1 MNLRLVSSM
10 ATVAAASAAVTA
22 VVTLS
27 ITGASGQPATGD
39 SKLAHAARPPRIEGR
54 PNMSGIWQALNEAN
68 WDLEAHAA
76 RPGAVTQPGV
86 YPFDYARVPAA
97 PVVALG
103 AAAGVPAS
111 LGVVQDDGKIPYQPE
126 ALAMKRENVEHWID
140 RDPELKCYLPGIPR
154 AMYLPYPFEITQS
167 TNQVEMSFAFTNTA
181 RTIHLDKVEDP
192 PADTWMGHSVGHWE
206 GDTLVVNVNSFN
218 DKTWFDRA
226 GNFHSEALHVT
237 ERFSL
242 LTPDVIWYEATIED
256 PGVFTRAWRIAMPL
270 YRRMEPNIQLL
281 EYQCIEFV
289 EEFLYGNLRK
299 TPLVTHWESDT
310 MSIDVKRKIPQG
322 DAFYAWFRK

>member
-1 MNLRLVSSM
+1 MNLRQVSSM
-10 ATVAAASAAVTA
+10 ATVAVAAAAVTA

-27 ITGASGQPATGD
+27 ITRASGQPATGD
-39 SKLAHAARPPRIEGR
+39 SKPARAARPPRIEGR
-54 PNMSGIWQALNEAN
+54 PNLSGIWQALNEAN

-111 LGVVQDDGKIPYQPE
+111 LGVVQDDGRIPYTPE
-126 ALAMKRENVEHWID
+126 ALAMKRENAEHWID

-167 TNQVEMSFAFTNTA
+167 TKLVHMSFAFTNTA

-218 DKTWFDRA
+218 DKTWLDRA

-242 LTPDVIWYEATIED
+242 LTPDVIWYEAMIED
-256 PGVFTRAWRIAMPL
+256 PSVFTRAWRIAMPL

-299 TPLVTHWESDT
+299 TPLVTHWEGET

>member
-1 MNLRLVSSM
+1 MNLRYIISM
-10 ATVAAASAAVTA
+10 ATVAAAAAAVTA
-22 VVTLS
+22 VVALN
-27 ITGASGQPATGD
+27 IPRAAGQQPAA
-39 SKLAHAARPPRIEGR
+39 SAPAAPANHPRVGGK
-54 PNMSGIWQALNEAN
+54 PNMSGVWQAINEAN

-76 RPGAVTQPGV
+76 RAGMITQQGV
-86 YPFDYARVPAA
+86 YPFEYARVPAA

-103 AAAGVPAS
+103 SAAGVPAS
-111 LGVVQDDGKIPYQPE
+111 LGVVQDDGKIPYKPE
-126 ALAMKRENVEHWID
+126 ALALKKENVEHWID

-154 AMYLPYPFEITQS
+154 AMYLPYPFEITES
-167 TNQVEMSFAFTNTA
+167 TNKVEISYAFTNAA

-192 PADTWMGHSVGHWE
+192 PADAWMGHSVGHWE

-218 DKTWFDRA
+218 DKTWFSRA
-226 GNFHSEALHVT
+226 GDFHSDALKVT

-242 LTPDVIWYEATIED
+242 MTPDVIWYEATIDD
-256 PGVFTRAWRIAMPL
+256 PNVFTRTWRIAMPL

-281 EYQCIEFV
+281 EYQCIPFV

-299 TPLVTHWESDT
+299 TPLVTHWEGET
-310 MSIDVKRKIPQG
+310 MSIDVKRKVPQG

>member
-1 MNLRLVSSM
+1 MNLRQVSSM
-10 ATVAAASAAVTA
+10 ATVAVAAAAVTA

-27 ITGASGQPATGD
+27 ITRASGQPATGD
-39 SKLAHAARPPRIEGR
+39 SKPAPAARPARIEGK

-111 LGVVQDDGKIPYQPE
+111 LGVVQDDGRIPYTPG
-126 ALAMKRENVEHWID
+126 ALAMKRENAEHWID

-167 TNQVEMSFAFTNTA
+167 TNLVHMSFAFTNTA
-181 RTIHLDKVEDP
+181 RTIHLDQVEDP

-242 LTPDVIWYEATIED
+242 LTPDVIWYEAMIED
-256 PGVFTRAWRIAMPL
+256 PSVFTRAWRIAMPL

-299 TPLVTHWESDT
+299 TPLVTHWEGET

>member
-1 MNLRLVSSM
+1 MNLRQISTL
-10 ATVAAASAAVTA
+10 ATVAVGAAAVAA

-27 ITGASGQPATGD
+27 ITRASGQQSAGNTKPSPATRP
-39 SKLAHAARPPRIEGR
+39 ARIDGK

-76 RPGAVTQPGV
+76 RAGAVTQAGV
-86 YPFDYARVPAA
+86 YPFEYARVPAA

-111 LGVVQDDGKIPYQPE
+111 LGVVQDDGRIPYKPE
-126 ALAMKRENVEHWID
+126 AVATKNENVEHWID

-167 TNQVEMSFAFTNTA
+167 TNKVHMAFAFTNTA

-226 GNFHSEALHVT
+226 GNFHSDALRVT

-256 PGVFTRAWRIAMPL
+256 PNVFTRPWRIAMPL
-270 YRRMEPNIQLL
+270 YRRMEPNMQLL
-281 EYQCIEFV
+281 EYQCIQFV

-299 TPLVTHWESDT
+299 TPLVTHWESET

>member
-1 MNLRLVSSM
+1 MNLRHVSSM
-10 ATVAAASAAVTA
+10 ATVAVASATVTA

-27 ITGASGQPATGD
+27 NAGASGQPATGD
-39 SKLAHAARPPRIEGR
+39 SKPARAARPPRIEGK

-111 LGVVQDDGKIPYQPE
+111 LGVVQDDGHIPYQPE

-167 TNQVEMSFAFTNTA
+167 TNQVHMSFAFTNTA

-256 PGVFTRAWRIAMPL
+256 PAVFTRAWRIAMPL

-299 TPLVTHWESDT
+299 TPLVTHWEGET
-310 MSIDVKRKIPQG
+310 ISIDVKRKIPQG

>member
-1 MNLRLVSSM
+1 MFRNVM
-10 ATVAAASAAVTA
+10 MMTGAAALGAAVA
-22 VVTLS
+22 IGVPAAGQAPQPS
-27 ITGASGQPATGD
+27 RPSAPSARQPAYAPAR
-39 SKLAHAARPPRIEGR
+39 LADGHPDL
-54 PNMSGIWQALNEAN
+54 NGIWQALNEAN

-86 YPFDYARVPAA
+86 YPFEYARVPAA

-111 LGVVQDDGKIPYQPE
+111 LGVVQDDGKIPYKPE
-126 ALAMKRENVEHWID
+126 ALAMKQENVDHWID

-167 TNQVEMSFAFTNTA
+167 TNKVDMSFAFTNTA
-181 RTIHLDKVEDP
+181 RAIHLDKVEDP

-218 DKTWFDRA
+218 DKTWFDRS
-226 GNFHSEALHVT
+226 GNFHSDALHVV

-281 EYQCIEFV
+281 EYQCISFV

-299 TPLVTHWESDT
+299 TPLVTHWEGET
-310 MSIDVKRKIPQG
+310 MSIDVKRKVPSG

>member
-1 MNLRLVSSM
+1 MNLRQVSSM
-10 ATVAAASAAVTA
+10 ATVAVAAAAVTA

-256 PGVFTRAWRIAMPL
+256 ASVFTRAWRIAMPL

-299 TPLVTHWESDT
+299 TPLVTHWEGET

>member
-1 MNLRLVSSM
+1 MNLRYFASM
-10 ATVAAASAAVTA
+10 ATVAMAAAAVTA
-22 VVTLS
+22 VVTLNVRR
-27 ITGASGQPATGD
+27 ASGQQPESSAPAAP
-39 SKLAHAARPPRIEGR
+39 KPHPRIDGK
-54 PNMSGIWQALNEAN
+54 PNMSGVWQALNEAN

-76 RPGAVTQPGV
+76 RPGMVTQPGV
-86 YPFDYARVPAA
+86 YPFEYARVPAA

-103 AAAGVPAS
+103 SAAGVPAS
-111 LGVVQDDGKIPYQPE
+111 LGVVQDDGKIPYKPE
-126 ALAMKRENVEHWID
+126 ALAAKKENVEHWID

-167 TNQVEMSFAFTNTA
+167 TNKVELSYAFTNSG
-181 RTIHLDKVEDP
+181 RTIHLDKVEEP

-206 GDTLVVNVNSFN
+206 GDRLVVNVNSFN

-226 GNFHSEALHVT
+226 GNFHSDALHVT

-242 LTPDVIWYEATIED
+242 LTPDVIWYEATVED
-256 PGVFTRAWRIAMPL
+256 PNVFAHPWRIAMPL

-281 EYQCIEFV
+281 EYQCIPFV

-299 TPLVTHWESDT
+299 TPLVTHWEGET
-310 MSIDVKRKIPQG
+310 MSIDIKRKVPQG